1 MLIWNFSDQ
10 KLLAKAKSGT
20 QLICVHSYKR
30 ISVSYQNLTEYDKV
44 SNFLFSNSGDSE
56 LVRKQKIFLEDNHK
70 HLNLREKKNSLWERT
85 GAIRKMA
92 VTTHEAPPESDMGRG
107 KH

>member
-20 QLICVHSYKR
+20 QQICVHSYKR
-30 ISVSYQNLTEYDKV
+30 ISVSCQILTEYDTVTK
-44 SNFLFSNSGDSE
+44 FLFSNSGDSG
-56 LVRKQKIFLEDNHK
+56 LVRKQKIFLEDNRK
-70 HLNLREKKNSLWERT
+70 HLNLREKFFFLCAERT

-92 VTTHEAPPESDMGRG
+92 VTHPNLIWVGA
-107 KH
+107 

>member
-30 ISVSYQNLTEYDKV
+30 ISVSYKNLTEYDTV
-44 SNFLFSNSGDSE
+44 SNFLFSNSGDSG

-70 HLNLREKKNSLWERT
+70 HLNLRKKNSLRT

-107 KH
+107 VH